1 MMDRREFVK
10 RISMV
15 SLAAV
20 TGMTR
25 PLLAS
30 SARVA
35 EYYGGNYTVSLNCY
49 SFNALLSGASPAM
62 TLADAID
69 FCTVHKFDAID
80 PQGYY
85 FPGYPAVPSDS
96 YIYQIK
102 TKARTSGIVITGTGV
117 NDNFASTSATGRA
130 ADVQI
135 VKNWIVVASK
145 LGAPA
150 IRVFSGTTPAGYEQK
165 WGEVA
170 VWVADSIRQCA
181 DFGKQYGVKV
191 VVQNHAD
198 FLKTADQ
205 IIALVKLVNSDNF
218 GVLLDTGSFVTT
230 DLFGELTKSLPYAT
244 NFLLKQ
250 NVQKDIVKVI
260 GLART
265 SGFKGALLIEA
276 LSGDPLV
283 TVPQF
288 LSDVRGAI
296 AASQTAVTQPA
307 STVPHD
313 SFRVIAGP
321 AGRIRVACVIP
332 QSGVFSYKLFD
343 AQGRRA
349 ADLGSFRLTTG
360 PNDVDLDVRNFAS
373 GHYVLTIFSGT
384 RQVCSLPLPLPC
396 R

>member
-1 MMDRREFVK
+1 MNRRDFVK
-10 RISMV
+10 RITMA
-15 SLAAV
+15 SLVAA
-20 TGMTR
+20 TGMVRR
-25 PLLAS
+25 PFAS
-30 SARVA
+30 GAHVD
-35 EYYGGNYTVSLNCY
+35 EYYGGGYTVSLNCY
-49 SFNALLSGASPAM
+49 SFNSQLSGASPAM

-69 FCTVHKFDAID
+69 FCAAHKFDAID

-85 FPGYPAVPSDS
+85 FPGYPTVPSDS
-96 YIYQIK
+96 YIDQIK
-102 TKARTSGIVITGTGV
+102 TKARTSGIAITGTGV

-130 ADVQI
+130 ADVQV
-135 VKNWIVVASK
+135 VKNWIVAASK
-145 LGAPA
+145 LGAPV

-165 WGEVA
+165 WDEVA

-230 DLFGELTKSLPYAT
+230 DLFTDLAKSLPYAT

-265 SGFKGALLIEA
+265 SGFKGALLIES

-288 LSDVRGAI
+288 LSDVRSAI

-307 STVPHD
+307 FAVPQN

-321 AGRIRVACVIP
+321 AGRIRVACTLP
-332 QSGVFSYKLFD
+332 RPGGYSFKLFD
-343 AQGRRA
+343 MQGRYA
-349 ADLGSFRLTTG
+349 ADLGSFRLTAG
-360 PNDVDLDVRNFAS
+360 AHSVDLNVRDIAS
-373 GHYVLTIFSGT
+373 GRYVLTMFSGT
-384 RQVCSLPLPLPC
+384 RQAWALPLLLPC